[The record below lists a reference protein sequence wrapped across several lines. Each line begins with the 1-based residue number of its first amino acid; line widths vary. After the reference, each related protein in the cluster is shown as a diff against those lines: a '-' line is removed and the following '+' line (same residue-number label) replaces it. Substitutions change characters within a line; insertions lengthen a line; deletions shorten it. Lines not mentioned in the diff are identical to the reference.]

1 MRTMGRVVWTVVVAG
16 TALVLMAPAGIAGQ
30 SRAGGGP
37 SGRDGKMRGPPRG
50 PGLERM
56 VDLATANRADLG
68 LTEDQVQELQ
78 FLLREFD
85 EVSSQADLAREEARE
100 KLRSG
105 ELDREEMR
113 SLRSEES
120 EALRGLAEGFHHRI
134 QGILTQPQQDQLTG
148 IMIRSGRG
156 GAGGRPAG
164 RGPGARSKRGG
175 FRGGGPNPGLASA
188 GHCGRPPWAVSYPG
202 S

>member
-1 MRTMGRVVWTVVVAG
+1 MRTMGRVGSIVLMAG

-30 SRAGGGP
+30 SRSGGGP
-37 SGRDGKMRGPPRG
+37 SGRDGGMRGPPRG

-56 VDLATANRADLG
+56 VDLATENRADLG
-68 LTEDQVQELQ
+68 LTEDQLQELQ
-78 FLLREFD
+78 SLQREFQ
-85 EVSSQADLAREEARE
+85 EVSSQAYQAREEARE

-105 ELDREEMR
+105 ELSREEMR

-120 EALRGLAEGFHHRI
+120 QAFRGVAEGFHRRI
-134 QGILTQPQQDQLTG
+134 QGILTQPQRDQLTG

-164 RGPGARSKRGG
+164 RGPGARSRRGG
-175 FRGGGPNPGLASA
+175 SRGGGPGPGLASA

>member
-164 RGPGARSKRGG
+164 RGPGARCKRGG